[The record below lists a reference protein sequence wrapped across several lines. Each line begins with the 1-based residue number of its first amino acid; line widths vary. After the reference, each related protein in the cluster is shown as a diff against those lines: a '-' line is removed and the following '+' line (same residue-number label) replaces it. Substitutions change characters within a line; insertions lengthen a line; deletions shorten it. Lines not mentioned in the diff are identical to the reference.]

1 MATTTFSGPI
11 KAGTIRNTT
20 GTTVGTDVAN
30 SGFVSMAQAAV
41 IAATGADGQ
50 TTTVATI
57 PANSKIIAV
66 VLNVTTAN
74 DDGTASTVSVGTSAD
89 ADAFLSATSVQAAG
103 VTFSDVMTSVSTDV
117 GTTDIQVISTFA
129 STDEDGTAGV
139 ADVTVM
145 YIQNANLV

>member
-41 IAATGADGQ
+41 IGSYRRADGQ

-57 PANSKIIAV
+57 PCE
-66 VLNVTTAN
+66 
-74 DDGTASTVSVGTSAD
+74 
-89 ADAFLSATSVQAAG
+89 F
-103 VTFSDVMTSVSTDV
+103 
-117 GTTDIQVISTFA
+117 
-129 STDEDGTAGV
+129 
-139 ADVTVM
+139 
-145 YIQNANLV
+145 